1 MNSQFFFILFYSMQ
15 LCIYNLKEVYDM
27 KKYLRLGIVVVIAT
41 LFQPVSANGQ
51 IGWIEDIFL
60 QIEDTTCTTEHCDV
74 VLRQYTGLFYVGWK
88 LSIRCLNSNGS
99 WGSWQVWEDS
109 GVYSGTL
116 CGQP

>member
-1 MNSQFFFILFYSMQ
+1 
-15 LCIYNLKEVYDM
+15 M

-51 IGWIEDIFL
+51 LGWISDIFL
-60 QIEDTTCTTEHCDV
+60 QIEDSTCTTPDCEV
-74 VLRQYTGLFYVGWK
+74 VLREYTGLLYVGWK
-88 LSIRCLNSNGS
+88 LSIRCFDDYGNLG
-99 WGSWQVWEDS
+99 GWEHWEGS